1 LTGGGQRQGLE
12 GKFENES
19 PREMVDKL
27 FPTNVFNYGKQLVSG
42 MYLISG
48 GPKSIFKPLLTF
60 GEDKEKDRPML

>member
-1 LTGGGQRQGLE
+1 MGGGQRQGLE

-27 FPTNVFNYGKQLVSG
+27 FRTNVFNYGKQLVSG

-48 GPKSIFKPLLTF
+48 GPKSIFKPLLMF
-60 GEDKEKDRPML
+60 GEGNDRDRPML

>member
-27 FPTNVFNYGKQLVSG
+27 FPTNVFNYGK
-42 MYLISG
+42 
-48 GPKSIFKPLLTF
+48 
-60 GEDKEKDRPML
+60 